1 MTPSSPSVRTKSDAE
16 ALFVEHLDRLERIV
30 AFACRRH
37 GLLGDLCEEF
47 RSYVHLKLIEDE
59 YGILRKFRG
68 ESAFTTYLNTVVQNL
83 SRDFRN
89 SRWGKW
95 RPTVAARRL
104 GEAAVRLE
112 RLVVRDRYTVEEAI
126 EVLRT
131 NFQVDETAAQLRD
144 IAAQLPE
151 RPPRQYLGEET
162 LERLPAGTDSA
173 GDPQQGLRDAER
185 ASTQERTQVAL
196 EEALTTL
203 DDDDRLL
210 LELHFRQGMTLALI
224 ARTLELKQRS
234 MYSRMDK
241 CLRVLRR
248 HLEAAGLEGEAV
260 LETLGWSGGEIHV
273 VLGAAEDGSRA
284 HHQETG

>member
-1 MTPSSPSVRTKSDAE
+1 MTPSPPPAETKRQAE
-16 ALFVEHLDRLERIV
+16 ALFIEHLPRLEKIV
-30 AFACRRH
+30 RFVCRRH

-68 ESAFTTYLNTVVQNL
+68 ESAFATYLNTVVQNL

-95 RPTVAARRL
+95 RPTVVARRL
-104 GEAAVRLE
+104 GETAVRLE
-112 RLVVRDRYTVEEAI
+112 RLVVRDRYTLEEAI

-131 NFQVDETAAQLRD
+131 NFQVDETATQLRD

-162 LERLPAGTDSA
+162 LERLPTGTDTE
-173 GDPQQGLRDAER
+173 GDPEQGLRNAER
-185 ASTQERTQVAL
+185 MSTQERTQVSL

-224 ARTLELKQRS
+224 SRTLELKQRS

-241 CLRVLRR
+241 CLRTLRR

-273 VLGAAEDGSRA
+273 VLGASEDSATA
-284 HHQETG
+284 HHQESG